1 MENKKDDLTPKENMM
16 QALKFTLFSI
26 SAGVIQIVSFT
37 LFREVFQWTE
47 WLAHL
52 VSLVLSVLYNF
63 TVNRKFTFK
72 SVANVPVAMLKIAIY
87 YVIFTPL
94 STWWTAALNAA
105 GWNAYVV
112 EIGTMVLNFLTE
124 YLVYRFWVYSGQM
137 NNNDLAKK
145 QHAK

>member
-1 MENKKDDLTPKENMM
+1 MENKKDDLTPKETMM

-112 EIGTMVLNFLTE
+112 EIGTMVINFLTE
-124 YLVYRFWVYSGQM
+124 YLVYRF
-137 NNNDLAKK
+137 
-145 QHAK
+145 